1 MSELNFMQCLA
12 DALRF
17 MILRDLKYQRKVN
30 DELRILT
37 KLSYRGGVKPSV
49 RPALLCSSSGDSKI

>member
-1 MSELNFMQCLA
+1 MA
-12 DALRF
+12 DELRF
-17 MILRDLKYQRKVN
+17 MILRDLKYQRKMN

-49 RPALLCSSSGDSKI
+49 RPALICSSSGDSNI